1 MLQKIAVL
9 NFKCKGRQ
17 HTILEKSLKNLCINV
32 QFLSLQISENVNSFI
47 GIFQKFFLS
56 SGTPIL
62 WNTAKCCFCNFTSLI
77 KRALHQ
83 HLYGFCTPDWQKY
96 TCWHFIYYKQWKL
109 TICINKLTIA
119 LSQSLFKLFI
129 KNWEKHFPE
138 IYNLKHP
145 ITKLWTILEK
155 CNICSNAVNWEC
167 IRSYAC

>member
-1 MLQKIAVL
+1 MLQKIAAL

-17 HTILEKSLKNLCINV
+17 HTVLEKSFKNPCLNV

-83 HLYGFCTPDWQKY
+83 HLYGFCTPETDRN
-96 TCWHFIYYKQWKL
+96 IL
-109 TICINKLTIA
+109 AGI
-119 LSQSLFKLFI
+119 LFI
-129 KNWEKHFPE
+129 INNGSSQ
-138 IYNLKHP
+138 YVLTN
-145 ITKLWTILEK
+145 
-155 CNICSNAVNWEC
+155 
-167 IRSYAC
+167 